1 MQARLRPYWP
11 DGHHLSMSIRF
22 KAQSTAMMN
31 PAIRIAI
38 QANRMAAAFNRSIT
52 LRGEETK

>member
-1 MQARLRPYWP
+1 MHARLRPYRP
-11 DGHHLSMSIRF
+11 DGHYLSMSIRS

-38 QANRMAAAFNRSIT
+38 QANRMAAAFSRSIT
-52 LRGEETK
+52 LRGDETK